1 MIQLLPAAGF
11 EWVDLSKFTLDS
23 YENEGYLLEV
33 DIRYPKE
40 LHDPHNDLLFM
51 CKKMVISGVEKLVPN
66 LHDKRNYVVHIKALN
81 QALSHGLVLG
91 NVHRVIKFNQR
102 VWLKP
107 YIDFNTRLRTQAKND
122 FEKDFL
128 KLINNAVFGK
138 QWRTLG
144 SIRISSS

>member
-1 MIQLLPAAGF
+1 
-11 EWVDLSKFTLDS
+11 
-23 YENEGYLLEV
+23 
-33 DIRYPKE
+33 
-40 LHDPHNDLLFM
+40 M
-51 CKKMVISGVEKLVPN
+51 CKKMVISWVEKLVPN
-66 LHDKRNYVVHIKALN
+66 LHDKRNYVVRIKALN

-102 VWLKP
+102 AWLKP